1 MLIHWFDLKIIRTRR
16 CLRPLCCTTRRQNQP
31 TWPAHFIILNS
42 RYSKTT
48 LTGKNSALSFTG
60 TIYLTT
66 ESHTTHSCCVRPN
79 RGAIDFPTAIEE
91 HPTLGRERERERIL
105 NSFTGNLFFANNS
118 HVSWVGVG
126 AVVQSTFQTA
136 GLSISILSQYYW
148 LRSAT
153 ENKTDNL
160 L

>member
-1 MLIHWFDLKIIRTRR
+1 MLIHWIDLKIIRARR

-91 HPTLGRERERERIL
+91 HPTLGRERERENSQFLYWEPFFLQIIL
-105 NSFTGNLFFANNS
+105 MSVG
-118 HVSWVGVG
+118 WVL
-126 AVVQSTFQTA
+126 ALLCNQPFKQ
-136 GLSISILSQYYW
+136 LDYQYQYW